1 MYETTVN
8 IEKQNEHLLSY
19 VKTQLAPCIHEVDGI
34 ATEVADNFR
43 NYYSVA
49 CADTYRFQIGRC
61 LNAAVTEAL
70 SLGYKNVYMRELLN
84 IDGDNFFQN
93 VLVNTICIFDNEYDK
108 QMISRVV
115 DTDRTVCLDGYFN
128 FKLSHIKKKWLEISK
143 LVGDNGF
150 ILTDND
156 LIAEFVEYLLD
167 SMSTKEKT
175 ISVSFEPDGFIIYG
189 QNDRIIEKIYSLA
202 KSADIEEEAMLNIIC
217 LKPRNVK
224 VYYTNK
230 PSEEFCK
237 MLDRLFFSEYI
248 KVD

>member
-1 MYETTVN
+1 MYESTVN

-84 IDGDNFFQN
+84 IDGDNFYQN

-237 MLDRLFFSEYI
+237 MLDRLFFAEYI

>member
-1 MYETTVN
+1 MYESTVN

-84 IDGDNFFQN
+84 IDGDNFYQN

>member
-1 MYETTVN
+1 MYESTVN

>member
-1 MYETTVN
+1 MYESTVN

-84 IDGDNFFQN
+84 IDGDNFYQN

-175 ISVSFEPDGFIIYG
+175 ISVS
-189 QNDRIIEKIYSLA
+189 
-202 KSADIEEEAMLNIIC
+202 LNPTA
-217 LKPRNVK
+217 L
-224 VYYTNK
+224 
-230 PSEEFCK
+230 
-237 MLDRLFFSEYI
+237 
-248 KVD
+248 

>member
-1 MYETTVN
+1 MYESTVN

-84 IDGDNFFQN
+84 IDGDNFYQN

-175 ISVSFEPDGFIIYG
+175 ISVSFEPNGFIIYG

-224 VYYTNK
+224 VYYTKK